1 MLETFVRTL
10 CAVEQKLRK
19 GKTSE
24 SLLLHEGIPPASKER
39 SAMSTV
45 SIVDNMMNL
54 MKGVDGGRGD
64 VMRRKHITMRGEGNE
79 SHDSRRR

>member
-10 CAVEQKLRK
+10 CAVEQELRK

-24 SLLLHEGIPPASKER
+24 SLLLHGGIPPASKER

-45 SIVDNMMNL
+45 SIVDDMVNL
-54 MKGVDGGRGD
+54 MKGVKWRARRLYAKRAYYKAKRGK
-64 VMRRKHITMRGEGNE
+64 RKP
-79 SHDSRRR
+79 